1 MNKLNKRLGG
11 EKLEYLYILEGFFTL
26 EPIEV
31 IIKLVVIYIL
41 AGIIGLERASLSKPA
56 GFRTHVLVGISAVLT
71 VICGEKIS
79 EISGDSD
86 FSRIPAQL
94 LSGLGFLGAGTI
106 LRDGF
111 NVKGLTTA
119 ASLLCT
125 TCIGI
130 IVGSGFYL
138 GGIIGTLILYIILT
152 HVYRLG
158 EGSEGKYKDYEF
170 LLKYKETCDIEKVQ
184 EIFEMENY
192 SIESLKKDSSD
203 KSFSIKGKYTI
214 ESNKT
219 KLIANLMNDTSI
231 IEIIEG

>member
-1 MNKLNKRLGG
+1 MLDI
-11 EKLEYLYILEGFFTL
+11 ILS
-26 EPIEV
+26 
-31 IIKLVVIYIL
+31 IINTFEFQAIIRIILCMIL
-41 AGIIGLERASLSKPA
+41 AGIIGQERESLNKPA
-56 GFRTHVLVGISAVLT
+56 GTRTHMLLGISGCLVML
-71 VICGEKIS
+71 CGEYVALKYN
-79 EISGDSD
+79 GSD
-86 FSRIPAQL
+86 ITRLPGQL
-94 LSGLGFLGAGTI
+94 LSGIGFIGAGTI
-106 LRDGF
+106 LKDGS
-111 NVKGLTTA
+111 NIKGLTTA

-184 EIFEMENY
+184 EIFENENY

>member
-1 MNKLNKRLGG
+1 M
-11 EKLEYLYILEGFFTL
+11 E
-26 EPIEV
+26 
-31 IIKLVVIYIL
+31 
-41 AGIIGLERASLSKPA
+41 
-56 GFRTHVLVGISAVLT
+56 
-71 VICGEKIS
+71 
-79 EISGDSD
+79 
-86 FSRIPAQL
+86 
-94 LSGLGFLGAGTI
+94 
-106 LRDGF
+106 
-111 NVKGLTTA
+111 
-119 ASLLCT
+119 
-125 TCIGI
+125 
-130 IVGSGFYL
+130 
-138 GGIIGTLILYIILT
+138 LT